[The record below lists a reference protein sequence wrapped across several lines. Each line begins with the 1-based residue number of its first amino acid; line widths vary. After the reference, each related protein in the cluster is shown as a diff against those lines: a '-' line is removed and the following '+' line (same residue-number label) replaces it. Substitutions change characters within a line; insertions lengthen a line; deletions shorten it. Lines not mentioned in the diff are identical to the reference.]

1 MKHANVA
8 IFVPHAGCPNQCSF
22 CNQHSISGWQQAPSP
37 ADAAA
42 VCDNALKQGIAAES
56 VEIAFFGGSFTA
68 IPKEQMCSLLKAVQP
83 FIGEG
88 KFSGIRISTRPDA
101 IDEEILCILKEH
113 HVTAIE
119 LGVQSMDDDVL
130 QENRRGHT
138 SAHVR
143 EAVKRIRQHDFEL
156 GLQFMPGLA
165 GDSIETM
172 WKTALAIADLQPDTV
187 RIYPTLVLEHT
198 NLAERYRQGSYE
210 PLSLG
215 QAVELCAD
223 FIELFERQNIV
234 VIRVGLHAQ
243 DSMEAQLLA
252 GPYHPAFREMCESRI
267 YLKKAISLLEGKDK
281 SKKYHLLVQPD
292 GLSKLIGQGGENR
305 RHMEEAGY
313 NIKIKPLPGL
323 NDRQIILK
331 TVGEEGQICN

>member
-22 CNQHSISGWQQAPSP
+22 CNQRSISGWQRPPSP
-37 ADAAA
+37 EDAAE

-56 VEIAFFGGSFTA
+56 AEIAFFGGSFTA
-68 IPKEQMCSLLKAVQP
+68 IPREQMCALLQVVQP

-101 IDEEILCILKEH
+101 IDEEILAILQDN

-119 LGVQSMDDDVL
+119 LGVQSMDDAVL
-130 QENRRGHT
+130 KQNRRGHT
-138 SAHVR
+138 SAHVND
-143 EAVKRIRQHDFEL
+143 AVRLIRQNGFEL

-165 GDSIETM
+165 GDSRDTM
-172 WKTALAIADLQPDTV
+172 WKTAFAIADFQPDTV

-198 NLAERYRQGSYE
+198 DLAAWYRQGSYE
-210 PLSLG
+210 PLTLE

-223 FIELFERQNIV
+223 FIELFEKRNIA

-252 GPYHPAFREMCESRI
+252 GPYHPAFRELCESRI
-267 YLKKAISLLEGKDK
+267 YLKNAFSLLKGQDK
-281 SKKYHLLVQPD
+281 NKKYHLLVQPD

-305 RHMEEAGY
+305 RRMEEAGY

-323 NDRQIILK
+323 SKRQIILK
-331 TVGEEGQICN
+331 IVGEEGQICN